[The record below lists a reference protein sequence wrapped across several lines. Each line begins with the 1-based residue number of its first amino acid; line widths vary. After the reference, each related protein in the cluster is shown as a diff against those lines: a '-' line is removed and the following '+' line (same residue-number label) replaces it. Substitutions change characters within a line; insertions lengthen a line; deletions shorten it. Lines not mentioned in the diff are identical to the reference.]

1 MKRHMTSAAIA
12 IAAFFLLSMT
22 AWTIFRGLG
31 LLYRLEARNE
41 AEQTMNALFT
51 SLRYYDDF
59 GSAIEQNG
67 ALKKSVLGIGL
78 YNSGGEKLYYW
89 GAVPERYSSSAL
101 PVLDEG
107 IQVRMYDESAKD
119 KSLILILRPSRM
131 MPPPPPHDE
140 ATDQTAPAASGGT
153 AKPRPMMLEL
163 MRNTDVVYLELHQPE
178 FWKKSTILGLLFPII
193 EFVLAGLVFFVRLLL
208 IRNREFL
215 DRLEQQRNL
224 VVLGTA
230 ASTLAHEIK
239 NPLLAIRLQTSIM
252 EKTFPE
258 ESKGEVDIINAE
270 VDRLSRLT
278 VRVNDYLRDPRGF
291 PEKLDPAE
299 IAAEVSSRL
308 CGKSLTG
315 HGESETAIL
324 IDPERYR
331 SILENLVMNA
341 LESGSDP
348 AAIEIAIGREEGKVT
363 IDVMDRGRGIA
374 AGDKARV
381 FDPFFTTKSKGTGI
395 GLAICDRFAKE
406 AGGVVSLE
414 PRKEGGTRARL
425 TMPGMER

>member
-1 MKRHMTSAAIA
+1 MKGHKTSAVMAV
-12 IAAFFLLSMT
+12 AAFFLLSMT
-22 AWTIFRGLG
+22 AWMIFRGLG
-31 LLYRLEARNE
+31 LLYRLEGRNE
-41 AEQTMNALFT
+41 AEQTMNTLFT

-59 GSAIEQNG
+59 GSAIEQNA
-67 ALKKSVLGIGL
+67 ALKSSVLGIGF

-89 GAVPERYSSSAL
+89 GVVPEKYSAKTL

-107 IQVRMYDESAKD
+107 IQVRMYDESAKNR
-119 KSLILILRPSRM
+119 SLILILRPSAM
-131 MPPPPPHDE
+131 IPPPPPHDE
-140 ATDQTAPAASGGT
+140 ATDRAAPTASGDT

-163 MRNTDVVYLELHQPE
+163 MRNTDVVYLELYQPE
-178 FWKKSTILGLLFPII
+178 FWRKRTILGIMFPIAEI
-193 EFVLAGLVFFVRLLL
+193 ILASLVFFVWLLVM
-208 IRNREFL
+208 RNREFL
-215 DRLEQQRNL
+215 DKLEQQKNL

-252 EKTFPE
+252 AKTLPE
-258 ESKGEVDIINAE
+258 ESKTEVDIINAE

-278 VRVNDYLRDPRGF
+278 VRVNDYLRDPKGF

-299 IAAEVSSRL
+299 IAAETSARL
-308 CGKSLTG
+308 CGRSLI
-315 HGESETAIL
+315 EQDASDFAIM

-331 SILENLVMNA
+331 SILENLLMNA

-348 AAIEIAIGREEGKVT
+348 DGVEIVIGREEGKVA
-363 IDVMDRGRGIA
+363 IDVMDRGRGI
-374 AGDKARV
+374 GDVDKARV

-406 AGGVVSLE
+406 AGGIVTLE
-414 PRKEGGTRARL
+414 PRKGGGTRARL
-425 TMPGMER
+425 TLPRMEK